1 MHFRSASRTGAE
13 PERYNLSY
21 SFSLKT
27 FFCFSLR
34 KKRFSETSRFKVR
47 SSSTFSNLEVSEIIF

>member
-1 MHFRSASRTGAE
+1 MHFRSANRTGAE
-13 PERYNLSY
+13 PEGYNLSY
-21 SFSLKT
+21 SFSLKK

-34 KKRFSETSRFKVR
+34 KKRSETSRLKVG